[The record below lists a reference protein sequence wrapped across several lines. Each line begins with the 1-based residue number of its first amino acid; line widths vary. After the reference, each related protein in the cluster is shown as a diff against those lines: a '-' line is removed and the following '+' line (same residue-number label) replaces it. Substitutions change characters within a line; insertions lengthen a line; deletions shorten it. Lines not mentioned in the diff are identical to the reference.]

1 MDKKDEQEKQDKRKI
16 EEYKKNPMI
25 NLADS
30 INHAKM
36 GDLGELTKRGVIN
49 TIITIAIIIG
59 ILVFFINALIKLIH
73 NYTIYV

>member
-1 MDKKDEQEKQDKRKI
+1 
-16 EEYKKNPMI
+16 MI

-49 TIITIAIIIG
+49 TIITIALIIG
-59 ILVFFINALIKLIH
+59 ILFFLSKCSN
-73 NYTIYV
+73 